1 MLYLRKLAD
10 GDDMLDKYG
19 SRIAGVL
26 CDNRIIRE
34 EDKEII
40 VYGLDALLSTLI
52 NLVIILGLGLILG
65 QLRQTVV
72 FLLSFAALRVFAGG
86 YHAKTRIGCTAT
98 FIIIYLTGMALQH
111 YTPGIIVKPAAIG
124 LAVISLVS
132 VLIMAPIE
140 HKNRPFEGNEYKHF
154 KMISRAVAVL
164 QTLLVI
170 AGVIFTGYEKLAY
183 CVSLAMLGVTIVLVL
198 AKKLEQKG

>member
-65 QLRQTVV
+65 QFRQTVV
-72 FLLSFAALRVFAGG
+72 FLLSFASLRVFAGG
-86 YHAKTRIGCTAT
+86 YHARTRIGCTAT
-98 FIIIYLTGMALQH
+98 FIIIYLMGMALQY
-111 YTPGIIVKPAAIG
+111 YTPVMLMKPAAIS

-132 VLIMAPIE
+132 VFIMAPIE
-140 HKNRPFEGNEYKHF
+140 HKNRPFQGNEYKNF
-154 KMISRAVAVL
+154 KKISRAVAGL

-170 AGVIFTGYEKLAY
+170 TGIIFTGYEKLAY

>member
-10 GDDMLDKYG
+10 GDGMLDKCG

-34 EDKEII
+34 EDKVII

-72 FLLSFAALRVFAGG
+72 FLLSFAALASRF
-86 YHAKTRIGCTAT
+86 TSC
-98 FIIIYLTGMALQH
+98 IIIVYQPEMPQKVRSMKGV
-111 YTPGIIVKPAAIG
+111 GSIINY
-124 LAVISLVS
+124 S
-132 VLIMAPIE
+132 
-140 HKNRPFEGNEYKHF
+140 
-154 KMISRAVAVL
+154 
-164 QTLLVI
+164 
-170 AGVIFTGYEKLAY
+170 
-183 CVSLAMLGVTIVLVL
+183 
-198 AKKLEQKG
+198 